1 MRTATRFLTAAALV
15 IGYVAALLA
24 LSAATTQ
31 RETSAFHDAPAQ
43 LATFRHALDNGD
55 ADQARAVHLWF
66 ADHAPSSSRSRASIS
81 LAASAAEDGEFDLA
95 RRFVSDVDTKLEAD
109 RKAQDEESTQAWS
122 RALPWLAIGAVL
134 AAIALALRRRQREAN
149 AEVVAVVNHYV
160 PPRPVWRRPVFMVVT
175 GIGYTL
181 LVAGFF
187 AIVAATRANE
197 LPWAARGII
206 LLCGVAALPVAYFV
220 LRHSR
225 PRSAKGAA
233 QALRDDSRKPVL
245 YLRGFGDDPDSAV
258 VDGVPGALAS
268 GLLSVHT
275 REEQLIGA
283 LGAFGPVIAVGR
295 PGERLPHL
303 GAARFYLPGDDWQ
316 TGVLKLMELSQLIVL
331 RLGEGEG
338 LWWEVDQAQ
347 ATQPPHK
354 LVLLVPGDR
363 PDLAERLDRHLSKPA
378 NVTADPTRWTSAV
391 IAFDHDWTPRVQ
403 PVGPFPGER
412 NKYGAPA
419 FYVAKAMQAALR
431 EIGARRRAMGYRINS
446 GMLATFGKVLLLVP
460 ALVLVVAVLR
470 LIFLW

>member
-1 MRTATRFLTAAALV
+1 MRTATRLVTTAALV

-24 LSAATTQ
+24 IAAGTSL
-31 RETSAFHDAPAQ
+31 RESSAFHDAPAQ
-43 LATFRHALDNGD
+43 LAAFREALDRGN
-55 ADQARAVHLWF
+55 ATQAAAVNLWF
-66 ADHAPSSSRSRASIS
+66 GDHAPSGSRSRASIS

-95 RRFVSDVDTKLEAD
+95 RRFVSDVDAKLD
-109 RKAQDEESTQAWS
+109 DDVKAQDEESARAWR
-122 RALPWLAIGAVL
+122 RALPWLVIGTLLTAV
-134 AAIALALRRRQREAN
+134 ALVLRRRQREAN
-149 AEVVAVVNHYV
+149 ADVVALVSHYV

-187 AIVAATRANE
+187 AVVAATRANE
-197 LPWAARGII
+197 IPWAARGII

-233 QALRDDSRKPVL
+233 ETLRDDSRKPVL
-245 YLRGFGDDPDSAV
+245 YLRGFGDDPVSAV
-258 VDGVPGALAS
+258 VDDVPGTLAS
-268 GLLSVHT
+268 GLLTVHT

-303 GAARFYLPGDDWQ
+303 GAARLYLPGDDWQ
-316 TGVLKLMELSQLIVL
+316 TGVLRLMELSQLIVL
-331 RLGEGEG
+331 RLGDGEG

-354 LVLLVPGDR
+354 LVLLVPGGR
-363 PDLAERLDRHLSKPA
+363 PDLAERLDKHLRKPA
-378 NVTADPTRWTSAV
+378 NVTTDPTKWTAAV

-419 FYVAKAMQAALR
+419 FYVAKAMQAALA

-460 ALVLVVAVLR
+460 ALFLVVAMLR